1 MQLFEHFPAAR
12 SRAVCLV
19 LTDGDDTL
27 TEGARLPS
35 CRFRRIGA
43 AAGWRFSGNS
53 DRRSACRLVAT

>member
-27 TEGARLPS
+27 TEGARLP
-35 CRFRRIGA
+35 GA
-43 AAGWRFSGNS
+43 AFDAFERLRGGGSRIIPIVAAPAGG
-53 DRRSACRLVAT
+53 